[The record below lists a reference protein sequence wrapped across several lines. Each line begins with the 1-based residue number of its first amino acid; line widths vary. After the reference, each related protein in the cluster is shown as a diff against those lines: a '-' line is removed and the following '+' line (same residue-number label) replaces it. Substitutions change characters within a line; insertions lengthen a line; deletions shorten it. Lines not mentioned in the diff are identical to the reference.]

1 MQRELSLF
9 RRLGIRAKRDPAG
22 PLHVEPF
29 PETCSRGVIRS
40 SVLVL
45 AVDMMGGFIAEAGAG
60 SDWVFTTDL
69 SLRTPALPPPARLA
83 ASGRLLRAGRGL
95 VHCDVELRDA
105 ASGEEFAYGQ
115 TGFMRV
121 PRRHG
126 DPEHPH
132 LHEPV
137 GLDQLPRIARPL
149 AEEVGVRVTD
159 AARGQVEVEMRD
171 ALRNHAGALQG
182 ALAALLGELA
192 AEALADSAGGPPR
205 VVTDLDVRYLAMGR
219 EGPIWTRAA
228 WIGAPGSDTI
238 RVELRDRGSSD
249 RLVTAVLA
257 RVEPAPL
264 EAGSA
269 VARAAV

>member
-1 MQRELSLF
+1 VKSSRDTSLF
-9 RRLGIRAKRDPAG
+9 GRLGIRARRDPNG

-29 PETCSRGVIRS
+29 EQTCHRGVLRS

-45 AVDMMGGFIAEAGAG
+45 AVDMMGGFITEAGAG
-60 SDWVFTTDL
+60 TDWVFTTDL
-69 SLRTPALPPPARLA
+69 SLRTPALPPPPRIEAF
-83 ASGRLLRAGRGL
+83 GRLLRSGRGL

-105 ASGEEFAYGQ
+105 ASGREFAYGQ

-132 LHEPV
+132 LYEPV
-137 GLDQLPRIARPL
+137 WIEEGRRIQRPL
-149 AEEVGVRVTD
+149 AEEVGVRVVD
-159 AARGQVEVEMRD
+159 PERGHVEVQMRD

-182 ALAALLGELA
+182 ALAAFVAEVA
-192 AEALADSAGGPPR
+192 AETLSDSAFGEPR
-205 VVTDLDVRYLAMGR
+205 VVTDMDVRYLAMGR
-219 EGPIWTRAA
+219 VGPIWTRAV
-228 WIGAPGSDTI
+228 WVGGSRDTI

-257 RVEPAPL
+257 KVAEPP
-264 EAGSA
+264 AG
-269 VARAAV
+269 V

>member
-1 MQRELSLF
+1 MSLF
-9 RRLGIRAKRDPAG
+9 ARLGIRARRGPEG
-22 PLHVEPF
+22 PLYVEPF
-29 PETCSRGVIRS
+29 AQICQRGMIRS

-60 SDWVFTTDL
+60 TDWIFTTDL
-69 SLRTPALPPPARLA
+69 SLRTPALPPPQRIEAV
-83 ASGRLLRAGRGL
+83 GRLLRSGRGL

-105 ASGEEFAYGQ
+105 ASGREFAYGQ

-137 GLDQLPRIARPL
+137 WIEDGRRIERPL
-149 AEEVGVRVTD
+149 AEEVGVRTLD
-159 AARGQVEVEMRD
+159 PERGHVEVEMRD

-182 ALAALLGELA
+182 ALAAFVAEVA
-192 AEALADSAGGPPR
+192 AESLAEAARGEPR
-205 VVTDLDVRYLAMGR
+205 AVTDLDVRYLAMGR
-219 EGPIWTRAA
+219 VGPIWTRAA
-228 WIGAPGSDTI
+228 WVGDARDTI

-257 RVEPAPL
+257 KIAKPPA
-264 EAGSA
+264 G
-269 VARAAV
+269 V